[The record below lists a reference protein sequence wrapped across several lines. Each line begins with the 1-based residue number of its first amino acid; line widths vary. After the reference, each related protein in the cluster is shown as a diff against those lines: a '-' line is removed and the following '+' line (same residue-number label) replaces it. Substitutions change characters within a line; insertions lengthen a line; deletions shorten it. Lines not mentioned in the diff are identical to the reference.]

1 MKTIKNNLFN
11 RIFRNSVVKE
21 NKAFAAKCIS
31 RFTSAPELVNKIE
44 NCTSL
49 TQLVELHKA
58 AFSKGFDSKNLD
70 TDPFGMFRAKS
81 IESMQPGDVY
91 LGGRY
96 GINTQNILFW
106 ECCKGEEIGYNGFG
120 INPKSSLYN
129 IMLNQYKDFLLQN
142 IKHLSQISKISYKKL
157 EELRYTE
164 K

>member
-1 MKTIKNNLFN
+1 MKEIKNNLYN
-11 RIFRNSVVKE
+11 RIFHKSTVRE

-70 TDPFGMFRAKS
+70 IDPFGMFRAKS

-142 IKHLSQISKISYKKL
+142 IKHFSQTSKISYKKL
-157 EELRYTE
+157 EELGYTE